1 MNDYYSAL
9 LIALI
14 VIVLLV
20 ALTIPAVMMS
30 FKRKQDTSNS
40 GTAPTTGAGDDKSK
54 PAAKAAEPEKKKAK
68 EKKLE
73 VTWSWWLFLYSF
85 LIAGFVIPSL
95 MADSLSTR
103 DTWLLVILVSVAAT
117 YAVATMVKYQFDFD
131 DAVGKVNKIAVG
143 LLILGIA
150 FLLFQNNFSTTAT
163 LKDAGTRTSGFTS
176 GIKEFLAGS
185 RKSVPTTSSTNT
197 TPSGTLPKLSID
209 DFLDNVPGRFPAM
222 TIAAGSSLGPV
233 NDYDD
238 SCLKHAQ
245 GGGSGTLVIMT
256 RPDFTSEPVRA
267 TSDANG
273 VTVPGHDGPAYQYF
287 YVAEG
292 ENILLNLQRR
302 EGDSSCN
309 NKIH

>member
-143 LLILGIA
+143 LLILGFA

-176 GIKEFLAGS
+176 GIKEFLAGKRYGS
-185 RKSVPTTSSTNT
+185 GVSAPAATTTTTSTAIPAGVV
-197 TPSGTLPKLSID
+197 PS
-209 DFLDNVPGRFPAM
+209 
-222 TIAAGSSLGPV
+222 
-233 NDYDD
+233 
-238 SCLKHAQ
+238 
-245 GGGSGTLVIMT
+245 
-256 RPDFTSEPVRA
+256 
-267 TSDANG
+267 
-273 VTVPGHDGPAYQYF
+273 VTVPSCNDGWSKVVSIPAYSNVTSAWNMDTVQAAWRENGEWKQF
-287 YVAEG
+287 EG
-292 ENILLNLQRR
+292 KYLSGSFDAVKYCAKN
-302 EGDSSCN
+302 SSYAGEEMFLTWTPR
-309 NKIH
+309 

>member
-20 ALTIPAVMMS
+20 ALTLPAVMMS

-176 GIKEFLAGS
+176 GIKEFLAGKRYGS
-185 RKSVPTTSSTNT
+185 ATTAPAATATTTLCTAANFIDGTVSSTTESVRFEAERNC
-197 TPSGTLPKLSID
+197 PMFIPFKSQG
-209 DFLDNVPGRFPAM
+209 VPIEVRF
-222 TIAAGSSLGPV
+222 
-233 NDYDD
+233 N
-238 SCLKHAQ
+238 
-245 GGGSGTLVIMT
+245 
-256 RPDFTSEPVRA
+256 
-267 TSDANG
+267 
-273 VTVPGHDGPAYQYF
+273 DGPWQRWETGPAPKSSSTIRTMDVRLVSPGAAYVK
-287 YVAEG
+287 VAFG
-292 ENILLNLQRR
+292 Q
-302 EGDSSCN
+302 
-309 NKIH
+309 